1 MLFHSVVRKYHHRDE
16 LFLPL
21 PKASVIF
28 FRRTGQHL
36 NYDHAFKADD
46 MTRLASLKAL
56 QRYGNKVREWV
67 SEGRVNER
75 RAKWANLKQKK
86 GNKMSL
92 TVSWLWGGGRHNVQ
106 PLCIRSHWE
115 AATLNPACLEK
126 SRCEPSVCFVFSY
139 GQGRITTITIS
150 RMRKPDEVEH
160 WNSFLQLPYACWGC
174 FFITEGKRKR
184 RVPNTTNSL
193 TCWQCNFLSALL
205 GAWWCH
211 NSVFQLLSS

>member
-21 PKASVIF
+21 PKASVIS

-46 MTRLASLKAL
+46 MTRLVSLKAL

-92 TVSWLWGGGRHNVQ
+92 TVSWLWRGDD
-106 PLCIRSHWE
+106 IMY
-115 AATLNPACLEK
+115 
-126 SRCEPSVCFVFSY
+126 SRFVFAPIERQPPLILHACKRAGASRAY
-139 GQGRITTITIS
+139 ASCFHTDRVVSQQSQSLEWANQMRSSTETAFSSCPMRVEVVFSSLRARGNGVCQILPTASHVDSAIS
-150 RMRKPDEVEH
+150 
-160 WNSFLQLPYACWGC
+160 
-174 FFITEGKRKR
+174 
-184 RVPNTTNSL
+184 
-193 TCWQCNFLSALL
+193 
-205 GAWWCH
+205 
-211 NSVFQLLSS
+211 FQLF